1 MDPEKIMNGLFKE
14 LNVALKDM
22 SKSKTVEAKLAHSQ
36 VVKNL
41 CESIGVFLDLASDL
55 MPFED
60 FDE

>member
-22 SKSKTVEAKLAHSQ
+22 SKSKTVEEKLAHSQ

-41 CESIGVFLDLASDL
+41 CESIGVFLDLASDI
-55 MPFED
+55 MPFDD
-60 FDE
+60 FD

>member
-22 SKSKTVEAKLAHSQ
+22 SKSKIVEEKLAHSQ

-41 CESIGVFLDLASDL
+41 CESIGVFLDLASDM
-55 MPFED
+55 MPFDD
-60 FDE
+60 FD

>member
-22 SKSKTVEAKLAHSQ
+22 SKSKTVEEKLAHSQ

-41 CESIGVFLDLASDL
+41 CESIGVFLDLASDM
-55 MPFED
+55 MPFDD
-60 FDE
+60 FD

>member
-22 SKSKTVEAKLAHSQ
+22 SKSKTVEEKLAHSQ

-41 CESIGVFLDLASDL
+41 CESVGVFLDLASDM
-55 MPFED
+55 MPFDD
-60 FDE
+60 FD

>member
-22 SKSKTVEAKLAHSQ
+22 SKSKTVEEKLAHSQ

-41 CESIGVFLDLASDL
+41 CESVGVFLDLASDV
-55 MPFED
+55 MPFDD
-60 FDE
+60 FD